1 MRGIIFWDMFI
12 QARER
17 NSRVNGMSEM
27 NLHAILILFLL
38 AAALGSAASAQT
50 TSDTAFSQVVVS
62 KVTINPQVLMV
73 GDTGTIT
80 VTVQNTGT
88 EAVDINRATLY
99 LDGIHLLN
107 EGAYDS
113 HVTLGPGNSKDFT
126 FFVTATGRGGL
137 YQPRFYMDFLGS
149 GFLSYLIP
157 LRIDNSG
164 LQVSVIDAPDYFST
178 ERKDQITLLVGNPRD
193 VNLTG
198 ITITAEGE
206 GVKIIQS
213 NYFVG
218 DLGAGQSTQV
228 VFDVIPSRATTLTFH
243 TSYRNGFN
251 VHGTDTQFPLQI
263 DNSRRS
269 ADLVINNVKLTPS
282 GASYQL
288 DADITNGGLDNA
300 KSVIIT
306 VQSPAQPVDPY
317 PSYVIGTLAVD
328 DFSSFSLTFT
338 APQTLST
345 LPVLIQW
352 KDSDGNAYQ
361 ETLALNLRTAAGGSG
376 TGPSQGGGGGLQ
388 TSPIAIVLI
397 VAAAV
402 ALFIAWR
409 KGIFTR
415 MRKRGK
421 ESQGDQKVRR

>member
-1 MRGIIFWDMFI
+1 
-12 QARER
+12 
-17 NSRVNGMSEM
+17 MSEM
-27 NLHAILILFLL
+27 NLHACLILFLL

-50 TSDTAFSQVVVS
+50 TSDTASSQVVIS
-62 KVTINPQVLMV
+62 ATIVDPSVLMT
-73 GDTGTIT
+73 GDIGTIT
-80 VTVQNTGT
+80 VTVRNTGNQT
-88 EAVDINRATLY
+88 VEMNRATLFT
-99 LDGIHLLN
+99 DGVVLLN
-107 EGAYDS
+107 KAAYDALS
-113 HVTLGPGNSKDFT
+113 DLGPGNSRDFT
-126 FFVTATGRGGL
+126 FSVEATGTGGL
-137 YQPRFYMDFLGS
+137 YEPRFYLDFRRSGS
-149 GFLSYLIP
+149 LSSYIP
-157 LRIDNSG
+157 LQIDNTG
-164 LQVSVIDAPDYFST
+164 LQVSVVSSPDFFAT
-178 ERKDQITLLVGNPRD
+178 GRNDVITLRIGNPRD
-193 VNLTG
+193 DNLTA
-198 ITITAEGE
+198 ITITPSGE
-206 GVKIIQS
+206 GVRTIQNS
-213 NYFVG
+213 YFVG
-218 DLGAGQSTQV
+218 DLGPGASTQV
-228 VFDVIPSRATTLTFH
+228 SFNVIPSGVTTLTFH
-243 TSYRNGFN
+243 TIYRNGIN
-251 VHGTDTQFPLQI
+251 LHSADTPVPILI
-263 DNSRRS
+263 DNSRRN

-282 GASYQL
+282 GAGYQL
-288 DADITNGGLDNA
+288 DADITNGGLDDA